1 MLEGVK
7 SHLVTNGMQSDSIY
21 IGIMP
26 DDPANAV
33 ALYVYDGSES
43 DLHWRG
49 QYPNIQVVIR
59 NQKYIDG
66 YAIAKQIYS
75 ILHGAR
81 NISDNN
87 GNFLIIKARS
97 PVLNLQQD
105 ENKRFRFS
113 INFESIYESN
123 Y

>member
-7 SHLVTNGMQSDSIY
+7 SHLVSNGMQSDSIF

-26 DDPANAV
+26 DDPVNAV

-43 DLHWRG
+43 DLHWNG
-49 QYPNIQVVIR
+49 QYPNIQVVVR
-59 NQKYIDG
+59 NQKYTDG

-75 ILHGAR
+75 CLHGAR
-81 NISDNN
+81 NISDSD
-87 GNFLIIKARS
+87 GNFLLIKARS

-105 ENKRFRFS
+105 ENKLFRFS